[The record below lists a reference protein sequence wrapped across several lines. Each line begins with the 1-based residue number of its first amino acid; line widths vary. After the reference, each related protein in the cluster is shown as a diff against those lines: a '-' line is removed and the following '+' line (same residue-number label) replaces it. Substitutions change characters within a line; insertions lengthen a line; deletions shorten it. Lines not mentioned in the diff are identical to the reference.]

1 MSLGRRE
8 TGRIRLGSGDLWGAE
23 WSGKGEMSKL
33 TNQTYLQTDQYRDA
47 SNLGARLRL
56 HQQYS
61 TNPYGWARWVFGQLD
76 LPERCR
82 ILELGCGPGYLWLEN
97 VDRISAGWEITLSD
111 LSLGMVQEARENLRG
126 SRRNFG
132 FRAVDAQELPFADG
146 SFDVVVANHM
156 LYHMPKRERALSEI
170 RRVLQPGGRLY
181 AATNGKAH
189 LRELRAWR
197 RKFYPQDVDKGWE
210 QAEENFGLET
220 GREQLRRWFV
230 EVRLK
235 RYEDGLE
242 VTEVEPVVA
251 YVRSFIEEGAG
262 EGADGAFR
270 RFLEH
275 ELASSGAIRITKDPG
290 MFEAVRA
297 AGD

>member
-1 MSLGRRE
+1 
-8 TGRIRLGSGDLWGAE
+8 
-23 WSGKGEMSKL
+23 MSKL

-61 TNPYGWARWVFGQLD
+61 TNPYGWARWVFDQLD

-82 ILELGCGPGYLWLEN
+82 ILELGCGPAHLWLEN
-97 VDRISAGWEITLSD
+97 VGRLAAEWEITLSD
-111 LSLGMVQEARENLRG
+111 LSVGMVREARENLRG
-126 SRRNFG
+126 TRG
-132 FRAVDAQELPFADG
+132 HFRFSAVDAQELPFADG
-146 SFDVVVANHM
+146 SFDVVIANHM
-156 LYHMPKRERALSEI
+156 LYHVPRRERALSEI
-170 RRVLQPGGRLY
+170 RRALRPRGRLY
-181 AATNGKAH
+181 AATNGKGH

-197 RKFYPQDVDKGWE
+197 SEYYSQGIDKGWE

-220 GREQLRRWFV
+220 GQDQLRRWFV

-242 VTEVEPVVA
+242 VTAVEPVVA
-251 YVRSFIEEGAG
+251 YVRSFIEGGIG
-262 EGADGAFR
+262 EGADEVFR
-270 RFLEH
+270 RFLGR
-275 ELASSGAIRITKDPG
+275 ELASSGVIRITKDPG
-290 MFEAVRA
+290 MFEAVRG

>member
-1 MSLGRRE
+1 
-8 TGRIRLGSGDLWGAE
+8 
-23 WSGKGEMSKL
+23 MSKL

-56 HQQYS
+56 HQEYS
-61 TNPYGWARWVFGQLD
+61 TNPYGWARWVFDQLD

-82 ILELGCGPGYLWLEN
+82 ILELGCGPAHLWLEN
-97 VDRISAGWEITLSD
+97 ADRLAAEWEITLSD
-111 LSLGMVQEARENLRG
+111 LSVGMVREARENLRG
-126 SRRNFG
+126 SRRDFG
-132 FRAVDAQELPFADG
+132 FSAVDAQELPFADG
-146 SFDVVVANHM
+146 SFDVVVANHI
-156 LYHMPKRERALSEI
+156 LYHVPRRDRALSEI
-170 RRVLQPGGRLY
+170 RRVLRPGGRLY

-197 RKFYPQDVDKGWE
+197 SEYYSRDVDKGWE
-210 QAEENFGLET
+210 QAEANFGLET
-220 GREQLRRWFV
+220 GREQLERRFA

-242 VTEVEPVVA
+242 VTEVEPVLA

-262 EGADGAFR
+262 EGADEAFR
-270 RFLEH
+270 RFLER
-275 ELASSGAIRITKDPG
+275 ELASGGAIRITKDPG
-290 MFEAVRA
+290 MFEAVRG